1 MTASSSDPRDP
12 SDEPDASAPA
22 PDASVDDA
30 GSSAEKSTP
39 PPRKRPARTPTGEKK
54 PAAPRAPRAPRVTAA
69 SGGAKP
75 EKSGAGAAAK
85 KPRAAT
91 APRKPRSGAA
101 SGKSG
106 SGAASGKSGA
116 GAAPRKPRAAAVP
129 KKTDLPTPESSAS
142 APSPAD
148 DESTG
153 VVSALPPLPPLP
165 PLSAAE
171 AARLKAAVP
180 GEALAAEGI
189 PAGTGEKDD
198 AGRADADE
206 EPSGTAAPVIAPD
219 IAVVAEGEGEDVE
232 ADTAAE
238 PVPDT
243 VAIARQP
250 RAGREDAAPGPEPE
264 TKAEGSDEAPVADVS
279 AVDATAATDADVAA
293 ESAAEGVATA
303 DADSDSP
310 AIAMTAVTKRF
321 GGHTVLD
328 AIDLTV
334 PAGSFFGLVGPNGAG
349 KTTSLSIM
357 AGLLRAD
364 EGTVEIAGVD
374 AAADPRAAKAK
385 LGVLPDR
392 LRTFDR
398 LSGRQ
403 LLYYYGV
410 LRGLRPAV
418 VNDRI
423 ADLAR
428 VFDLRDALA
437 RSVSDYSAGM
447 VKKIMLAGAMI
458 HSPRVLIL
466 DEPFEA
472 VDPESSDIILDILR
486 SYVEHGG
493 TVVLSSHGMGLV
505 ERVCT
510 RVAVI
515 VDGRVLAQGT
525 VDDVR
530 GDLTM
535 EQRFIELTG
544 GLDDAEGLEWL
555 HNFSD

>member
-1 MTASSSDPRDP
+1 MTAS
-12 SDEPDASAPA
+12 
-22 PDASVDDA
+22 
-30 GSSAEKSTP
+30 G
-39 PPRKRPARTPTGEKK
+39 
-54 PAAPRAPRAPRVTAA
+54 RAT
-69 SGGAKP
+69 P
-75 EKSGAGAAAK
+75 EKSGAGASPEKPGAAAAPRK
-85 KPRAAT
+85 RRAAA
-91 APRKPRSGAA
+91 APRKPGSGAA
-101 SGKSG
+101 PGKSG
-106 SGAASGKSGA
+106 S

-129 KKTDLPTPESSAS
+129 KKTELAAPEASES
-142 APSPAD
+142 APSRPD

-153 VVSALPPLPPLP
+153 VVSAIPPLP

-171 AARLKAAVP
+171 AARLMSAAVR

-198 AGRADADE
+198 AGRADAE
-206 EPSGTAAPVIAPD
+206 KEPSGTAAPVIEAD
-219 IAVVAEGEGEDVE
+219 TAVVAEGEGEDVE

-279 AVDATAATDADVAA
+279 AADATAATDADVAA
-293 ESAAEGVATA
+293 EAAADGVATA

-334 PAGSFFGLVGPNGAG
+334 PAGSFFGFVGPNGAG

-374 AAADPRAAKAK
+374 AAAEPRAAKAK

-472 VDPESSDIILDILR
+472 VDPESSEIILDILR

-535 EQRFIELTG
+535 EQRFVELTG